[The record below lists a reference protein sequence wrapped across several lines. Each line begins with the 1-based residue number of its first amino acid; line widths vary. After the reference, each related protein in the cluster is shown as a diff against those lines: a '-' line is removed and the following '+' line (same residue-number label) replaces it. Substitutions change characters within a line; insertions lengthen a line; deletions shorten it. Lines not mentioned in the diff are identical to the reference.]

1 MLLVDRHAGQ
11 ERFHDRISFAP
22 PRPAHDR
29 IRKRL
34 SAAPALGTGS
44 RQLGRFKELTI
55 LVDEPIEVGKG
66 LVEAG
71 KLRQPQAAE
80 KKKHPGWPSLGDLG
94 VELPPEDVP
103 SIQKRIVR
111 ACRESGTPVILH
123 AVTPAAMA
131 GMGFSSV
138 ACPRS
143 EEPSARAA
151 PLKAEVRRKSRRENE
166 ESKPGDEG

>member
-1 MLLVDRHAGQ
+1 MVDRHAGQ

-34 SAAPALGTGS
+34 SAAPALGTGP

-66 LVEAG
+66 LIEAG

-94 VELPPEDVP
+94 VELGQGIFE
-103 SIQKRIVR
+103 
-111 ACRESGTPVILH
+111 LL
-123 AVTPAAMA
+123 TPAHPQRIA
-131 GMGFSSV
+131 GK
-138 ACPRS
+138 
-143 EEPSARAA
+143 E
-151 PLKAEVRRKSRRENE
+151 RRE
-166 ESKPGDEG
+166 DE